1 MYAERLK
8 RLRDEDIFMTEKPVQ
23 IVMEEITDPEELV
36 KAGRNER
43 ASIAIRPGCKPMPQR
58 CIRVTAANVSV
69 LRVKNSLSPIHL
81 KKY

>member
-43 ASIAIRPGCKPMPQR
+43 ASIAIRPG
-58 CIRVTAANVSV
+58 
-69 LRVKNSLSPIHL
+69 
-81 KKY
+81 